1 MKLLVLPVMLT
12 LVGMSPALAADSL
25 ARNSFSDAA
34 STETARI
41 WSQGSL
47 DVYLP
52 LHTHHLRRAY
62 DPDLVATFNENPWGI
77 GFGKSY
83 KDADGGWH
91 GLYAM
96 EFRDSHSR
104 IEPIA
109 GYGRLYQVGQ
119 YRGVAASLGY
129 TAFLTAR
136 QDIANYAPVPGVL
149 PLLSVERGRVSLMG
163 TYMPGHHNTGNILFI
178 FGKYSFAR

>member
-1 MKLLVLPVMLT
+1 MTTLLA
-12 LVGMSPALAADSL
+12 LVGLSPALAADTV
-25 ARNSFSDAA
+25 AGA
-34 STETARI
+34 SSPRAVSAEFARI
-41 WSQGSL
+41 WNQGSA

-62 DPDLVATFNENPWGI
+62 DADLVATFNENPWGI
-77 GFGKSY
+77 GFGRSY
-83 KDADGGWH
+83 KDAAGGWH

-109 GYGRLYQVGQ
+109 GYGRLYQVSQ
-119 YRGVAASLGY
+119 YRGVSASLGY
-129 TAFLTAR
+129 TAFVTAR
-136 QDIANYAPVPGVL
+136 QDIANYAPVPGIL
-149 PLLSVERGRVSLMG
+149 PLASVESGRLSLM
-163 TYMPGHHNTGNILFI
+163 TTFMPGRHNNGNIFFV